1 MSDEIRNSSG
11 RSSTILPTSHI
22 RLDEKSLENASDNID
37 SSEGLSP
44 ELELPTRDE
53 CPTTMEYI
61 YPEGGLQAWLVVLGS
76 WCALFAALGVANT
89 LAIFQ
94 AYISQDQLSSY
105 DPSQIGWIF
114 SVYVFLAFACGI
126 YIGPIFDV
134 YGPRWLVLPGSVCVV
149 ASMFLIGVCKG
160 HCL

>member
-1 MSDEIRNSSG
+1 MQIPTLSDLISASQYSIEDVIFLASQSLVFFLFRCHRDPTLNLSTSLPHGHMSDEIRNSSG

-105 DPSQIGWIF
+105 DPSQI
-114 SVYVFLAFACGI
+114 S
-126 YIGPIFDV
+126 
-134 YGPRWLVLPGSVCVV
+134 
-149 ASMFLIGVCKG
+149 
-160 HCL
+160 